1 MAISRRDLLV
11 TTAGLAAGAAGAK
24 ILGPGPAFAQADLKF
39 EPEAGASLRLLRWS
53 KFVQGDEALWNANTK
68 KFTEAPGVEVSSHN
82 QAWEDVLPTA
92 AVAAHVGS
100 GPALLLAR
108 FGITHQ

>member
-39 EPEAGASLRLLRWS
+39 EPEEGASLRLLRWS
-53 KFVQGDEALWNANTK
+53 TFVQGDEDLWNANTK
-68 KFTEAPGVEVSSHN
+68 TLTEAHGCEVRNKNEARTAGSP
-82 QAWEDVLPTA
+82 QAA
-92 AVAAHVGS
+92 AAPKGRS
-100 GPALLLAR
+100 GHEHP
-108 FGITHQ
+108 H